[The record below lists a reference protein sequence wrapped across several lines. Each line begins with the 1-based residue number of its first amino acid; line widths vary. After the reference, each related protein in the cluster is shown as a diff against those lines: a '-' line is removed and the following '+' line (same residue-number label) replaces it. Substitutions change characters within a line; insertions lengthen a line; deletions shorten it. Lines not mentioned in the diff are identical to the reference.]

1 MDQCLCWVLIGSLSI
16 KVGNGKRMHY
26 FSVSWDVGMNPLSN
40 VKHEYEDLC
49 SILVSR

>member
-1 MDQCLCWVLIGSLSI
+1 MDQCLCWVLTGSLSI
-16 KVGNGKRMHY
+16 KVGNGKK